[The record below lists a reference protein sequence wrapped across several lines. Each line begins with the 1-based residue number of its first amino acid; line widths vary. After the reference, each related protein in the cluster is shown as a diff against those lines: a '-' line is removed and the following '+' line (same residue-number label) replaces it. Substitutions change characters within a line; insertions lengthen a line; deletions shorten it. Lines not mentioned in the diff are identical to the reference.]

1 MRFLSTLCGGLAA
14 LLPVLLLSG
23 CGGGS
28 SNTQP
33 PPSPVQVTVTL
44 SGSGTGA
51 VTSAPVGIDCGTT
64 CAHTFPAGTQV
75 TLTATPAAGFSFG
88 GWSGACTGTGACTL
102 PTSGAHSVTA
112 SFTSTSVQMTVTPS
126 GSGTRTVSSTPAG
139 IDCGTPS

>member
-1 MRFLSTLCGGLAA
+1 

-28 SNTQP
+28 SNTPP

-102 PTSGAHSVTA
+102 PTSGALSVSA
-112 SFTSTSVQMTVTPS
+112 SFTAPAPQLAHITIITTAQETVTISHDLDHLNANRPF
-126 GSGTRTVSSTPAG
+126 TL
-139 IDCGTPS
+139 